1 MLQSN
6 SFSFG
11 DKGDSEKLEAICSW
25 GLLVVLVVVEI
36 GLMVRGE
43 AEDFEGVIRSSSEY
57 LLGNFVARPERR
69 RPAAFGSDSAAF
81 GSDYSLVAD
90 EDEGDIEGGIASAG
104 NTRYK
109 KKYKDKYNK
118 AYA

>member
-11 DKGDSEKLEAICSW
+11 DKGDSEKSEAICSW
-25 GLLVVLVVVEI
+25 GLLVVLLVVVEI
-36 GLMVRGE
+36 GLTVRGE
-43 AEDFEGVIRSSSEY
+43 AEGFEGVIRSSSEY
-57 LLGNFVARPERR
+57 LLEMNVARLRVERR
-69 RPAAFGSDSAAF
+69 TA
-81 GSDYSLVAD
+81 LVAD

-109 KKYKDKYNK
+109 KNTKINITKLMLEL
-118 AYA
+118 